1 MEDLLAIFMVFSVP
15 LSAIGGF
22 IYLRSKKLAM
32 QAFNTEERQV
42 LLELKAENAELR
54 RRMQNLEVI
63 ISDHDESV
71 LKLNKN
77 NAEEITP
84 EMLEQLAQRLRVK
97 KNS

>member
-22 IYLRSKKLAM
+22 IYLRAKKMAM
-32 QAFNTEERQV
+32 QSLNTEERQV

-63 ISDHDESV
+63 VADPDESV

-84 EMLEQLAQRLRVK
+84 EMLEQLAQKLRVK